1 MTAEAGEAGAW
12 AVTSAAALQ
21 VACKGDMALL
31 SAEIAGMSHK
41 MDQKAS
47 QASLDDLGRTVKID
61 LESIRNKLDIIIAK
75 TGNQVR
81 GPAKGA

>member
-1 MTAEAGEAGAW
+1 
-12 AVTSAAALQ
+12 
-21 VACKGDMALL
+21 
-31 SAEIAGMSHK
+31 
-41 MDQKAS
+41 
-47 QASLDDLGRTVKID
+47 VKID